1 MQQQIP
7 HVRRAQKETSIIV
20 KLTQRQKHSQV
31 PLSVLSSQIHSDRK
45 KRKKN
50 SDTRHNYFP
59 NNTKSQSDSQTK
71 IMDSQKLSALLSS
84 LISQLF
90 LLLLLLFPDSDS
102 SQRTSLF
109 PLISH
114 VISSQQIAA
123 SLTFLSISR
132 KRKRTHLPEEEL
144 EPTHDDKSSRLGQG
158 LSQLGLTRSPDSF
171 RNSFKMSSSTFR
183 WLSGL
188 LEPLLDC
195 RDPIGLPLNL
205 SADVRLGIGLFRLVN
220 GSTYSE
226 IASRFEVTESVTR
239 FCVKQLCR
247 VLCTNF
253 RFWVAFPGPE
263 ELELISKSFEEL
275 TGLPNCCGVI
285 DCTRIK
291 IIKIDGSNSSKDED
305 SIAVQIVVDSS
316 SRILS
321 IVAGIRGDKGDSR
334 VLKSSTLYKDI
345 EEKKL
350 LNSSPICVN
359 GVAVNQYL
367 IGDGGYPLL
376 PWLMVPFVDARPGS
390 SEENFNAAHNLMRL
404 PALKAIASLK
414 NWGVLSRP
422 IDEDFKT
429 AVALTGAC
437 SILHNA
443 LLMRE
448 DFSGLFVELG
458 DYSLHDESSQYYSD
472 AYLEENATEKKASV
486 IQSALAT
493 RARVQHGSSY
503 HRDPS
508 SSVQ

>member
-1 MQQQIP
+1 
-7 HVRRAQKETSIIV
+7 
-20 KLTQRQKHSQV
+20 
-31 PLSVLSSQIHSDRK
+31 
-45 KRKKN
+45 
-50 SDTRHNYFP
+50 
-59 NNTKSQSDSQTK
+59 
-71 IMDSQKLSALLSS
+71 MDSQKLSALLSS

-90 LLLLLLFPDSDS
+90 LLLLLLFPDSES
-102 SQRTSLF
+102 CERTNLF

-114 VISSQQIAA
+114 FVSSQQIAA
-123 SLTFLSISR
+123 SLYFLSISR
-132 KRKRTHLPEEEL
+132 KRKRTHLPEQDS
-144 EPTHDDKSSRLGQG
+144 EPTHEDKVSKLGPG
-158 LSQLGLTRSPDSF
+158 LGQLGLPRSPDSF
-171 RNSFKMSSSTFR
+171 KNSFKMSSTTFR

-195 RDPIGLPLNL
+195 RDPVGLPLNL
-205 SADVRLGIGLFRLVN
+205 SADLRLGIGLFRLVT
-220 GSTYSE
+220 GSTYHE
-226 IASRFEVTESVTR
+226 IATRFAVTESAAR

-253 RFWVAFPGPE
+253 RFWVAFPGTE
-263 ELELISKSFEEL
+263 ELESISKSFEEL

-285 DCTRIK
+285 DCTRFKLVK
-291 IIKIDGSNSSKDED
+291 IEGSKSSRDERVSED

-345 EEKKL
+345 EAKKL
-350 LNSSPICVN
+350 LNSGQISVN
-359 GVAVNQYL
+359 GVVIDQYL

-376 PWLMVPFVDARPGS
+376 PWLMVPFVDAKPGT
-390 SEENFNAAHNLMRL
+390 SEENFNAAHNLMRM

-422 IDEDFKT
+422 IQEEFKT
-429 AVALTGAC
+429 AVALIGAC

-448 DFSGLFVELG
+448 DDSGLCNDLG

-472 AYLEENATEKKASV
+472 ASLEDNSIEKKASAV
-486 IQSALAT
+486 RSALST
-493 RARVQHGSSY
+493 RARVCHDSS
-503 HRDPS
+503 HSKDPS

>member
-1 MQQQIP
+1 MQQIT
-7 HVRRAQKETSIIV
+7 HVRRAQKETSMIV
-20 KLTQRQKHSQV
+20 KLTQRQKHGQV
-31 PLSVLSSQIHSDRK
+31 PLSVLSSQIHSDK
-45 KRKKN
+45 KTLTQR
-50 SDTRHNYFP
+50 TALFP
-59 NNTKSQSDSQTK
+59 RTQKSQSDSGTK

-84 LISQLF
+84 LVSQLF

-102 SQRTSLF
+102 TQRTNLF

-114 VISSQQIAA
+114 FISSQQVAA

-132 KRKRTHLPEEEL
+132 KRKRTHSSEEEL
-144 EPTHDDKSSRLGQG
+144 EPTHDDKSSRLGHG
-158 LSQLGLTRSPDSF
+158 LSQLGFTRLPDSF
-171 RNSFKMSSSTFR
+171 RSSFKMSSSTFR

-195 RDPIGLPLNL
+195 RDPVGLPLNL
-205 SADVRLGIGLFRLVN
+205 SADIRLGIGLFRLVN

-226 IASRFEVTESVTR
+226 IATRFEVTESVTR

-263 ELELISKSFEEL
+263 ELGLISKSFEEL

-285 DCTRIK
+285 DCTRFK

-345 EEKKL
+345 EENKL

-359 GVAVNQYL
+359 GVAVDQYL

-376 PWLMVPFVDARPGS
+376 PWLMVPFVDANPGS
-390 SEENFNAAHNLMRL
+390 SEENFNAVHNLMRV
-404 PALKAIASLK
+404 PALKAVASLK

-429 AVALTGAC
+429 AVALIGAC

-448 DFSGLFVELG
+448 DFSGLFEELG

-472 AYLEENATEKKASV
+472 ASLEENSTEKKASA
-486 IQSALAT
+486 IRSALAT
-493 RARVQHGSSY
+493 RARVQHDSSY